1 VSLLRALGDPALM
14 LGLLVIV
21 LSGTGLAAAQ
31 SDPADLPTVELTRQI
46 RAQITPRRSTLIA
59 SEMAGRINEI
69 TVRDGERFREG
80 QPLVRFN
87 CTLQESQLA
96 RARAVHEK
104 KKRIYDVNARL
115 NKLGSISTLELDVNA
130 AEVAEA
136 AAEVRVM
143 QSMVDRC
150 AIIAPFAGRVAD
162 APVRAFQFIGEGQPL
177 LEILDDRELAVEMI
191 VPSQWLAWLKP
202 KHSFEIDIGETGRVY
217 AAEVTRLSGRVDAVS
232 QSIKVY
238 GRIKGNFDDLLAGMS
253 GRALISPP
261 S

>member
-1 VSLLRALGDPALM
+1 MLLLAGSAF
-14 LGLLVIV
+14 
-21 LSGTGLAAAQ
+21 AAADA
-31 SDPADLPTVELTRQI
+31 DPSDLPTVELTRQI

-59 SEMAGRINEI
+59 SEMAGRINDI
-69 TVRDGERFREG
+69 SVRDGERFREG
-80 QPLVRFN
+80 QTLVRFN

-115 NKLGSISTLELDVNA
+115 NKLGSVSTLELDVNA

-136 AAEVRVM
+136 AADVRVT

-150 AIIAPFAGRVAD
+150 SIAAPFAGRVAD

-177 LEILDDRELAVEMI
+177 LEILDDRELEIEMI
-191 VPSQWLAWLKP
+191 VPSQWLSWLKP
-202 KHSFEIDIGETGRVY
+202 KHAFQIEIGETGRTY
-217 AAEVTRLSGRVDAVS
+217 PAEVSRLSGRVDAVS
-232 QSIKVY
+232 QSIKAY
-238 GRIKGNFDDLLAGMS
+238 GRIKGDFDDLLAGMS

-261 S
+261 G